1 MLMFDS
7 KVAIVTGASRG
18 IGKQIALTLAKA
30 GANIVINYKQ
40 NMDQAEEV
48 ANEIRDFG
56 QEALVIKA
64 DVSKAEDVEALVKTT
79 LDKFG
84 KIDFL
89 VNNAAVTKDN
99 LIMRMKEEDWDQ
111 VLDTNLKSIFLLSK
125 AISRPMLKQKEGR
138 IVNIT
143 SVVGLIGNAGQSNYA
158 AAKAG
163 MIGLTKSLAREFAS
177 RGITVNAVA
186 PGFIDTDMT
195 EALNDDIK
203 SGMLSQ
209 IPLARFGKPEDVA
222 NVVKF
227 LLSNE
232 AAYMTGQVLH
242 VDGGMVM
249 Y

>member
-48 ANEIRDFG
+48 ANEIRDLG

-64 DVSKAEDVEALVKTT
+64 DVSKADDVEVLVKTT

-203 SGMLSQ
+203 NGMLSQ

>member
-1 MLMFDS
+1 MFNS

-18 IGKQIALTLAKA
+18 IGKEIALTLARA
-30 GANIVINYKQ
+30 GARIVINYKQ
-40 NMDQAEEV
+40 NSEQAEEV
-48 ANEIRDFG
+48 ATEIRELG

-64 DVSKAEDVEALVKTT
+64 DVSKAEDVELLVKTT
-79 LDKFG
+79 LEHFG

-89 VNNAAVTKDN
+89 INNAAVTKDN
-99 LIMRMKEEDWDQ
+99 LIMRMKEEDWEQ
-111 VLDTNLKSIFLLSK
+111 VMDTNLKSIFLLTK

-143 SVVGLIGNAGQSNYA
+143 SVVGLIGNAGQSNYS

-163 MIGLTKSLAREFAS
+163 MIGFTKSIAREFAS

-195 EALNDDIK
+195 QVLQDEVKNQ
-203 SGMLSQ
+203 MLSQ
-209 IPLARFGKPEDVA
+209 IPLARFGNPKDVA

-227 LLSNE
+227 LLSAD

-249 Y
+249 